1 VRRESRWTSAGATL
15 ARELVRST
23 RSDSFVASTAASL
36 SDSGKLPKD
45 SVFAQLSGF
54 VSGHRSS
61 DAATRQLLTAPLGA
75 KGRESKLRKFSTIIL
90 TLIVFAAAAAL
101 AGESSS
107 NSNSNNQ
114 LPAGSKQEKAVAACS
129 TCHESRIIVQQRL
142 SKPAWTKE
150 VDKMIKWGAKVDP
163 KDRDA
168 LIDYFSANFGPDQP
182 AYAVPR
188 SVTQSASQT
197 KAKK

>member
-1 VRRESRWTSAGATL
+1 L
-15 ARELVRST
+15 
-23 RSDSFVASTAASL
+23 
-36 SDSGKLPKD
+36 
-45 SVFAQLSGF
+45 
-54 VSGHRSS
+54 
-61 DAATRQLLTAPLGA
+61 
-75 KGRESKLRKFSTIIL
+75 STIIL

-107 NSNSNNQ
+107 NSNSNSNNQ
-114 LPAGSKQEKAVAACS
+114 LPAGPMQEKAVAACS

-142 SKPAWTKE
+142 SKPVWTKE
-150 VDKMIKWGAKVDP
+150 VDKMIKWGAEVEP

-182 AYAVPR
+182 AYAAPR
-188 SVTQSASQT
+188 SGTQSASQT